1 MKKRV
6 VAILMTLV
14 MVCSLLPV
22 SVLATGNTYDDKD
35 EAAAATG
42 VTANKTV
49 SKNDDGTYT
58 VTLSVTGTSEDNPET
73 INHPADIVLVIDD
86 SGSMDDRVSQKCA
99 AESYSSHEEW

>member
-1 MKKRV
+1 
-6 VAILMTLV
+6 MTLV

-73 INHPADIVLVIDD
+73 INHPRISCWLLTIPAVWTTGFLRNVRRSLIFLTKNGI
-86 SGSMDDRVSQKCA
+86 RL
-99 AESYSSHEEW
+99 